1 MYFSSPYVEPPPIDP
16 NEPLNAFN
24 VMFNRP
30 DQEEWKD
37 FTLYVDGVTGEE
49 VKWSEYRKRLE
60 VATTALGAPVPQGGL
75 GLGVEGVSDVRD
87 DGTVIT
93 PVKEMVGIMSE
104 NCIDYSVLVNS
115 LLAATIPYALI
126 STHSTRFELLHAL
139 KLTRLTRLFVQ
150 AKHLPLVVS
159 AAEEVGI
166 PKERIYVMSSPET
179 IVDGHQTLSG
189 LMANVRKRK
198 TPSVGWYERATESCN
213 DNTRKSLRESTPSCD
228 HRNVKHQR
236 QFQFYFHPH
245 MTMLTQPL
253 LTQPPPIIPN
263 REGNPVG
270 LAFLPMHHVYGL
282 GAYAQRTFWKPIKL
296 IMMPRWNVDDALRL
310 IKEYE
315 ITHLAL
321 VPAAVHQLAHHP
333 KVSKDHFKSVM
344 NAGCGAAYT
353 PSELVKKFQEYLP
366 VEMEF
371 LVGYG
376 MSEGTF
382 NATVQP
388 SLGTISLSTNTPILK
403 TPGEGSIGV
412 LNPGMEGRVLRE
424 DGSDARPGEPGE
436 LFLRGGN
443 IVPGYW
449 ENPVANRETFVWL
462 DGDEKGKG
470 KGRWLNTGDRVWV
483 TEGGAVFYADRK
495 KDTLKVSGSQVSPV
509 EIENVLL
516 AHPDR
521 IITDASVAGV
531 TPIGNANRK
540 DLEEKVPRAWVVL
553 SDEGKRREENVIA
566 ELDRWSKESLSR
578 YKWLRGGI
586 EIVQEIPKNPTGKT
600 MRRVLVD
607 AYEDKLKMKSKL

>member
-1 MYFSSPYVEPPPIDP
+1 MYFSSPYAQPPPIDP

-30 DQEEWKD
+30 DQDEWKD

-49 VKWSEYRKRLE
+49 VKWSEYRNRLE
-60 VATTALGAPVPQGGL
+60 VATTALGAPVSQGGL

-93 PVKEMVGIMSE
+93 PVKEMIGIMSE
-104 NCIDYSVLVNS
+104 NSVDYSVLVNS
-115 LLAATIPYALI
+115 LLAATTPYALI

-150 AKHLPLVVS
+150 AKHLPLVLS

-166 PKERIYVMSSPET
+166 PKEKIYVMGSPEAS
-179 IVDGHQTLSG
+179 VNGHQTLSG
-189 LMANVRKRK
+189 LMENVRRRR
-198 TPSVGWYERATESCN
+198 TPPVGVRLARVNSLAYLIFSSGTSGLPKAVMITHGSLSASLLQAGTIGVS
-213 DNTRKSLRESTPSCD
+213 NT
-228 HRNVKHQR
+228 N
-236 QFQFYFHPH
+236 
-245 MTMLTQPL
+245 
-253 LTQPPPIIPN
+253 PPPVIPN

-282 GAYAQRTFWKPIKL
+282 GAYAQRAFWRPIKL

-310 IKEYE
+310 IKQYE

-333 KVSKDHFKSVM
+333 QVSKDHFKSIM

-353 PSELVKKFQEYLP
+353 PLELVNKFQQYLP

-388 SLGTISLSTNTPILK
+388 SLGTISSTTGTGSPILK

-424 DGSDARPGEPGE
+424 DGSDADVGEPGE

-449 ENPVANRETFVWL
+449 ENPGANRETFVRFEG
-462 DGDEKGKG
+462 DGDGGKEKG

-483 TEGGAVFYADRK
+483 TEGGAVLHPKSLR
-495 KDTLKVSGSQVSPV
+495 LPSIPRRNRERPLGP
-509 EIENVLL
+509 
-516 AHPDR
+516 PDR
-521 IITDASVAGV
+521 LITDASVAGV
-531 TPIGNANRK
+531 TPVDNGNRK

-553 SDEGKRREENVIA
+553 SEEGKRRGEESVIA
-566 ELDRWSKESLSR
+566 ELDRWAKESLSR

-607 AYEDKLKMKSKL
+607 AYEKKLKTKSKL

>member
-1 MYFSSPYVEPPPIDP
+1 MYFSSPYANPPTLDP
-16 NEPLNAFN
+16 NKPLNAFN
-24 VMFNRP
+24 VMLNRP
-30 DQEEWKD
+30 NQAEWKD

-60 VATTALGAPVPQGGL
+60 VVTTALGAPVPQGGL
-75 GLGVEGVSDVRD
+75 GLGVEGISDVRD
-87 DGTVIT
+87 DGTVRT

-104 NCIDYSVLVNS
+104 NCIDYPVLVNS
-115 LLAATIPYALI
+115 LLAATTPYALI
-126 STHSTRFELLHAL
+126 STHSTRFELLYAL
-139 KLTRLTRLFVQ
+139 KLTRITRLFVQ

-166 PKERIYVMSSPET
+166 PKERIYIVGSPEVN
-179 IVDGHQTLSG
+179 VDGHQTLSG
-189 LMANVRKRK
+189 LMANVRKRN
-198 TPSVGWYERATESCN
+198 TPPVGVRLARVNSLAYLIFSSGTSGLPKAVMITHGNLSSSLLQAVTIGMS
-213 DNTRKSLRESTPSCD
+213 NT
-228 HRNVKHQR
+228 N
-236 QFQFYFHPH
+236 
-245 MTMLTQPL
+245 
-253 LTQPPPIIPN
+253 PPPVIPN

-282 GAYAQRTFWKPIKL
+282 SAYIRRAFLKPIKL

-310 IKEYE
+310 IKKYE

-321 VPAAVHQLAHHP
+321 VPAALQQLAHHP
-333 KVSKDHFKSVM
+333 KVNKDHFKLIRS
-344 NAGCGAAYT
+344 AGCGAAYT
-353 PSELVKKFQEYLP
+353 PSELVKKFQQYLP
-366 VEMEF
+366 VKMEF

-376 MSEGTF
+376 MSEGTC
-382 NATVQP
+382 NAAVQP
-388 SLGTISLSTNTPILK
+388 SLGTISSTGSPILK
-403 TPGEGSIGV
+403 NPGEGSIGV

-424 DGSDARPGEPGE
+424 DGSDADVGEPGE
-436 LFLRGGN
+436 FYLKGPN

-449 ENPVANRETFVWL
+449 ENPEANRETFVRFA
-462 DGDEKGKG
+462 DGGK
-470 KGRWLNTGDRVWV
+470 WLNTGDRVWV
-483 TEGGAVFYADRK
+483 DEGGTIFYADRK

-521 IITDASVAGV
+521 LITDASVAGV
-531 TPIGNANRK
+531 TPVGNRK
-540 DLEEKVPRAWVVL
+540 DLGEKVPRAWVVL
-553 SDEGKRREENVIA
+553 SAEGRRRGEENVVA

-607 AYEDKLKMKSKL
+607 EYEKKLKTKSKL

>member
-1 MYFSSPYVEPPPIDP
+1 MHFSSPYAKPPTIDS

-30 DQEEWKD
+30 NQAEWKD

-49 VKWSEYRKRLE
+49 VKWSEYRNRLE
-60 VATTALGAPVPQGGL
+60 VATTALGAPVSQGGL

-104 NCIDYSVLVNS
+104 NCIDYPVLVNS
-115 LLAATIPYALI
+115 LLAATTPYALI

-139 KLTRLTRLFVQ
+139 KLTHLTRLFVQ

-159 AAEEVGI
+159 AAQQVGI
-166 PKERIYVMSSPET
+166 PKEKIYVIGSPEAN
-179 IVDGHQTLSG
+179 VDGHQTLSG
-189 LMANVRKRK
+189 LMENVQRRKI
-198 TPSVGWYERATESCN
+198 PSLGVRLARVNSLAYLIFSSGTSGLPKAVMITHGSLSASLLQAVTIGIS
-213 DNTRKSLRESTPSCD
+213 NT
-228 HRNVKHQR
+228 N
-236 QFQFYFHPH
+236 
-245 MTMLTQPL
+245 
-253 LTQPPPIIPN
+253 PPPVIPN
-263 REGNPVG
+263 REGNSIG

-282 GAYAQRTFWKPIKL
+282 SVYAQRTFLKPVKL
-296 IMMPRWNVDDALRL
+296 IVMPRWNVDDALRL
-310 IKEYE
+310 IKKYE

-321 VPAAVHQLAHHP
+321 VPAALHQLVHYP
-333 KVSKDHFKSVM
+333 NVSKDHFKSVM
-344 NAGCGAAYT
+344 SASCGAAYT
-353 PSELVKKFQEYLP
+353 PSELVKKFQQYLP
-366 VEMEF
+366 VKVEL

-376 MSEGTF
+376 MSEGTC
-382 NATVQP
+382 NAAVQP
-388 SLGTISLSTNTPILK
+388 ARGTISATGSPILK
-403 TPGEGSIGV
+403 TPGEGFIGV

-424 DGSDARPGEPGE
+424 DGSDADVGEPGE
-436 LFLRGGN
+436 FYLKGGN

-449 ENPVANRETFVWL
+449 ENPEANRETFVQFE
-462 DGDEKGKG
+462 DGR
-470 KGRWLNTGDRVWV
+470 RWLNTGDRVWV
-483 TEGGAVFYADRK
+483 DENGAIFFADRK

-521 IITDASVAGV
+521 LITDTSVAGV
-531 TPIGNANRK
+531 TPVGNRK
-540 DLEEKVPRAWVVL
+540 DLGEKVPRAWVVL
-553 SDEGKRREENVIA
+553 SEEGKRRGEESVIA

-607 AYEDKLKMKSKL
+607 EYEKKLKTKSKL

>member
-1 MYFSSPYVEPPPIDP
+1 M
-16 NEPLNAFN
+16 
-24 VMFNRP
+24 
-30 DQEEWKD
+30 
-37 FTLYVDGVTGEE
+37 TGKE
-49 VKWSEYRKRLE
+49 VKWSEYQRRLE
-60 VATTALGAPVPQGGL
+60 VVTTALGAPVPQGGL
-75 GLGVEGVSDVRD
+75 GLRD

-104 NCIDYSVLVNS
+104 NCIDYPVLVNS
-115 LLAATIPYALI
+115 LLAATTPYTLI
-126 STHSTRFELLHAL
+126 STHSTRFELLYAL
-139 KLTRLTRLFVQ
+139 KLTRITRLFVQ

-159 AAEEVGI
+159 VAEQVGI
-166 PKERIYVMSSPET
+166 SKERIYVVGSPEA

-189 LMANVRKRK
+189 LMANVQKRR
-198 TPSVGWYERATESCN
+198 TPPVGVRLARVNSLAYLIFSSGTSGLPKAVMITHGSLSASLLQAATIGMS
-213 DNTRKSLRESTPSCD
+213 NT
-228 HRNVKHQR
+228 N
-236 QFQFYFHPH
+236 
-245 MTMLTQPL
+245 
-253 LTQPPPIIPN
+253 PPPIIPN

-310 IKEYE
+310 IKKYE

-333 KVSKDHFKSVM
+333 KVSKDHFKSIM
-344 NAGCGAAYT
+344 NAGCGAVYT
-353 PSELVKKFQEYLP
+353 PFELVNKFQQYLP

-371 LVGYG
+371 LVGSSLTPPFPFLPPYPHSPHPLPSPPPPHPPAGYG

-388 SLGTISLSTNTPILK
+388 SLGTISLTTNTPILK

-424 DGSDARPGEPGE
+424 DGSDAEFGEVGE
-436 LFLRGGN
+436 LYLRGGN

-449 ENPVANRETFVWL
+449 ENEGANRETFVRFADG
-462 DGDEKGKG
+462 DGDEKERGKG

-495 KDTLKVSGSQVSPV
+495 KDTLKISGSQVSPV

-521 IITDASVAGV
+521 LITDASVAGV
-531 TPIGNANRK
+531 TPTENGNRK

-553 SDEGKRREENVIA
+553 SDEGKRRGEEGSIV

-607 AYEDKLKMKSKL
+607 AYENKLKTKSKL